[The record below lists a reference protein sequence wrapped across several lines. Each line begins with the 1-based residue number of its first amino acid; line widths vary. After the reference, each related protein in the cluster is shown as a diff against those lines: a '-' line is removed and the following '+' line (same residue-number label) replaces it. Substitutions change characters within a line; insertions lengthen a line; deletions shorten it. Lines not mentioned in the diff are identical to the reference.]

1 MRIRTGRTPVHVSYW
16 LIPEQS
22 SRGPFAEVIGQLAGL
37 YDAPSFEPH
46 ATVYSGPGTTDE
58 GRRVVES
65 VAENHQP
72 ITLRARGVDF
82 TGEYTKTLF
91 LEFQSAAEAA
101 GLCEDIRA
109 SVSYP
114 STYILRPHLSLIYKR
129 LAAGEQEKIVN
140 TLSELP
146 DLVVFDHLQA
156 VLTPATVTD
165 RSDVEGWEVLAD
177 RPLGNR

>member
-1 MRIRTGRTPVHVSYW
+1 M
-16 LIPEQS
+16 
-22 SRGPFAEVIGQLAGL
+22 
-37 YDAPSFEPH
+37 
-46 ATVYSGPGTTDE
+46 
-58 GRRVVES
+58 
-65 VAENHQP
+65 
-72 ITLRARGVDF
+72 
-82 TGEYTKTLF
+82 
-91 LEFQSAAEAA
+91 
-101 GLCEDIRA
+101 
-109 SVSYP
+109 SYP